1 MADSE
6 VASSGGA
13 RGAEARFRITSQ
25 DYGSFRGVPRE
36 RVRGTRKNRD
46 YYDVAGPPKSQSHYL
61 ESHPSS
67 NCSF

>member
-13 RGAEARFRITSQ
+13 RGAEARFRITSK

-46 YYDVAGPPKSQSHYL
+46 YYDRT
-61 ESHPSS
+61 PS
-67 NCSF
+67 